1 MSQENTIRPMRRL
14 ASSDGSEGDLHHQ
27 LVELNQKID
36 LLSKVLIDYIQ
47 RAEKEVP
54 EYLRRLSMYYNDMFH
69 LKILWE
75 QSGQQLDQHLKDEI
89 ERTHFR
95 LKECIEEETSQ
106 GGKFHEHMNRY
117 AKEGMSFA
125 KRRRE

>member
-1 MSQENTIRPMRRL
+1 MDKEDQLLIELKSLNKKLDEL
-14 ASSDGSEGDLHHQ
+14 GS
-27 LVELNQKID
+27 VI
-36 LLSKVLIDYIQ
+36 VDYIF

-89 ERTHFR
+89 ERTHYR
-95 LKECIEEETSQ
+95 LKECIEQETSQ
-106 GGKFHEHMNRY
+106 GGKFHEHMKRY

-125 KRRRE
+125 KRRRD